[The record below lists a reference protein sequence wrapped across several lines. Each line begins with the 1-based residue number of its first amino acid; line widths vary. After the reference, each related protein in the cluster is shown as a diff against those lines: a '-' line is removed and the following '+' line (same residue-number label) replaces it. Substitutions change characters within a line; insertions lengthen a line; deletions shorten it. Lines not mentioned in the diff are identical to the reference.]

1 MVLSCSPGSHSTSI
15 NCRLCFYESLT
26 NKAQGF
32 YLFIFWYQIRAH
44 VTTPLSLT
52 CVHVLFLELE
62 KKSGNQGA
70 RNVFRNCSSFHVGC
84 SLRSVLAVGDSRVNS
99 AVFPRLGGTEQL
111 HLEEAADRRVDTV
124 TTKLVVGTGKS
135 TWWTQFCK
143 YSLFKMK
150 LFSPPQSGEDCRVN
164 AAVTHS

>member
-1 MVLSCSPGSHSTSI
+1 MVLSCSPGLHSTSI

-52 CVHVLFLELE
+52 CVHVRFLELE

-70 RNVFRNCSSFHVGC
+70 RNVLRNCSSFHVGC

-111 HLEEAADRRVDTV
+111 HLEEAVLAELGPPSALACAHHQLCGHGINPSV
-124 TTKLVVGTGKS
+124 S
-135 TWWTQFCK
+135 
-143 YSLFKMK
+143 SLSYKFTEHISQGPD
-150 LFSPPQSGEDCRVN
+150 LTRGQGNV
-164 AAVTHS
+164 

>member
-1 MVLSCSPGSHSTSI
+1 M
-15 NCRLCFYESLT
+15 
-26 NKAQGF
+26 
-32 YLFIFWYQIRAH
+32 
-44 VTTPLSLT
+44 
-52 CVHVLFLELE
+52 
-62 KKSGNQGA
+62 
-70 RNVFRNCSSFHVGC
+70 
-84 SLRSVLAVGDSRVNS
+84 
-99 AVFPRLGGTEQL
+99 
-111 HLEEAADRRVDTV
+111 